1 MTNKTKATPT
11 QEYIDLTPT
20 PDGMAKIV
28 FTLARD
34 GDNNGKATA
43 LAEITKAFRI
53 AYAYWYPEKPEYKID
68 GLNVN
73 KAVGS

>member
-1 MTNKTKATPT
+1 MTNKTTATKAHRF
-11 QEYIDLTPT
+11 IDLTPT
-20 PDGMAKIV
+20 PNGMAKII

-43 LAEITKAFRI
+43 LAEIAKAFLI

-73 KAVGS
+73 KNVRS

>member
-1 MTNKTKATPT
+1 MTNKTTATKAHRF
-11 QEYIDLTPT
+11 IDLTPT
-20 PDGMAKIV
+20 PNGMAKII

-43 LAEITKAFRI
+43 LAEIAKAFRI

-73 KAVGS
+73 KNVRS

>member
-1 MTNKTKATPT
+1 MTKETKTAQA

-20 PDGMAKIV
+20 PNGMAKII

-43 LAEITKAFRI
+43 LAEIAKAFRI

-73 KAVGS
+73 KKVRS